1 MNYYNVLNVNENASK
16 SEIKSAY
23 RKLSMKYHPDKGGD
37 AEKFKQINEAYQ
49 NLGDERKRKVYDMQ
63 RKNPFSNNMNNIN
76 VNGGMDDIFKM
87 FFNGNDPFNGGGI
100 FNNGNFG
107 GPTVK
112 IFHNGRPVNI
122 NRQMSKPTPIMKT
135 ITISLEEAYN
145 GKNYALE
152 IERWVLNENIKKTE
166 KENIYVTIPKGIDNN
181 EIIFIRN
188 KGNIINENNKG
199 DIKIFIKIKNYS
211 VFTRNGLDLCIKK
224 NISLK
229 QALTGFSFDLDYF
242 NGKKFAINNDGDF
255 IVTPGYKK
263 YIKGLG
269 MVREKN
275 VGDLVIEFE
284 IEFPKSF
291 SKNQIKVLK
300 TIL

>member
-1 MNYYNVLNVNENASK
+1 M
-16 SEIKSAY
+16 
-23 RKLSMKYHPDKGGD
+23 
-37 AEKFKQINEAYQ
+37 
-49 NLGDERKRKVYDMQ
+49 
-63 RKNPFSNNMNNIN
+63 
-76 VNGGMDDIFKM
+76 
-87 FFNGNDPFNGGGI
+87 
-100 FNNGNFG
+100 
-107 GPTVK
+107 
-112 IFHNGRPVNI
+112 
-122 NRQMSKPTPIMKT
+122 
-135 ITISLEEAYN
+135 
-145 GKNYALE
+145 E